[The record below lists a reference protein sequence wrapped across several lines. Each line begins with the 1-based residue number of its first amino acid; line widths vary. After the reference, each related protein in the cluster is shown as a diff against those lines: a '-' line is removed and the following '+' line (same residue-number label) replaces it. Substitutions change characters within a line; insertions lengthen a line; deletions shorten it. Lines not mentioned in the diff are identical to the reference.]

1 MIALRHSRRRPSSP
15 SRRARDGGG
24 SKTGGQRSRALTMPI
39 PDSNRTASLRSCHTQ
54 RGHQFLIDDAL
65 DGGAD
70 PFPHQLLERT
80 FSLPPTT
87 AIAFHGVILRHPPPS
102 GRELWLNSPDL
113 DAFSFF
119 YQLRDTTSQRGG
131 TSEGGTDSTHPKQ
144 LDITVLEPAC
154 AGTSDRLEDAKAH
167 SGTRSDSR

>member
-1 MIALRHSRRRPSSP
+1 
-15 SRRARDGGG
+15 
-24 SKTGGQRSRALTMPI
+24 MPI
-39 PDSNRTASLRSCHTQ
+39 PDSNRTASLRSCRTQ

-119 YQLRDTTSQRGG
+119 YQLRDTTVCLTGLKLIFSPR
-131 TSEGGTDSTHPKQ
+131 SR
-144 LDITVLEPAC
+144 LDKPPGA
-154 AGTSDRLEDAKAH
+154 R
-167 SGTRSDSR
+167 

>member
-1 MIALRHSRRRPSSP
+1 
-15 SRRARDGGG
+15 
-24 SKTGGQRSRALTMPI
+24 
-39 PDSNRTASLRSCHTQ
+39 PDSNRTASLRSCRTQ

-70 PFPHQLLERT
+70 PFPHQLLEPT

-119 YQLRDTTSQRGG
+119 YQLRDTTHIVGAEHFQQAQ
-131 TSEGGTDSTHPKQ
+131 D
-144 LDITVLEPAC
+144 LD
-154 AGTSDRLEDAKAH
+154 
-167 SGTRSDSR
+167 